1 MATVTAQVAATTTPD
16 NWTLGAGASK
26 VAAVTAPDD
35 DNTTYIN
42 SGTVDETEQR
52 FTVTPGSISVGD
64 TITQIDI
71 DCRNLRDHGSNPL
84 FVLGYSFTP
93 NGGGTQT
100 GESTDITSTTTWKTD
115 TYTHLG
121 LSVVWGSNL
130 VIWIRNTLAR
140 NMRCSTLQITLTYT
154 PSGGGGGQPRRTM
167 HQFRMRT

>member
-26 VAAVTAPDD
+26 VVAVTAPDD
-35 DNTTYIN
+35 DDTTYIN
-42 SGTVDETEQR
+42 SGTTNGTEQR

-71 DCRNLRDHGSNPL
+71 DARNVRDHGSNPT
-84 FVLGYSFTP
+84 FKLGYSFTP

-100 GESTDITSTTTWKTD
+100 GESTDITSTTSWKTD
-115 TYTHLG
+115 TYTHSS
-121 LSVVWGSNL
+121 LSAVWGSGL
-130 VIWIRNTLAR
+130 VIWIKITLAR

-154 PSGGGGGQPRRTM
+154 PASGGGQPRRSM
-167 HQFRMRT
+167 HQFRLGG